1 MGDKDYFGSVYLLK
15 YPGTLLAVSCL
26 LFQTDVLVHAYNF
39 AYQRLHLKDVA
50 FKATLGYIARPCLKT
65 KVQKESFPFHKYEF
79 MRCFQVYKRR
89 ADLLN
94 LNFLQHKG
102 ILPQCHILQK

>member
-1 MGDKDYFGSVYLLK
+1 MGSRDYFGRVYLLK
-15 YPGTLLAVSCL
+15 YPSTLLAVSCL
-26 LFQTDVLVHAYNF
+26 LFQTDVLVLAYNF
-39 AYQRLHLKDVA
+39 AYWRLQLKDVA
-50 FKATLGYIARPCLKT
+50 FKATLDYIARPCLKT
-65 KVQKESFPFHKYEF
+65 KVQKELFPFHNEF
-79 MRCFQVYKRR
+79 MWRFRVHERR

>member
-1 MGDKDYFGSVYLLK
+1 MGDKDYFGRVYLFK
-15 YPGTLLAVSCL
+15 YSSTLSCL

-39 AYQRLHLKDVA
+39 AYWRLQLKDVA
-50 FKATLGYIARPCLKT
+50 FKATQGYIERPCLKRR
-65 KVQKESFPFHKYEF
+65 VQKESFPFNKDEF

-94 LNFLQHKG
+94 LNFLQNTSATVPYFVE
-102 ILPQCHILQK
+102 IN